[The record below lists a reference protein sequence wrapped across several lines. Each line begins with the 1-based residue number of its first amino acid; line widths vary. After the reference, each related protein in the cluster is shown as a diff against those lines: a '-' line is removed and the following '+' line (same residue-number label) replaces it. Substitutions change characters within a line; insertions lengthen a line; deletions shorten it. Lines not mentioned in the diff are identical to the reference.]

1 MASAHFAITS
11 ACLSLPVK
19 FKQVNNAPVWT
30 GLSLS
35 SKMWPIASAISSAE
49 TTGWVSAGQRRL
61 SRPLIRILPSGPIG
75 VRGGELGGEP
85 AGELDSAIF
94 ADGVVTPV
102 RSVCESAEVLVL

>member
-1 MASAHFAITS
+1 MGLAAFLMASAHFAITS

-19 FKQVNNAPVWT
+19 LRQVNNAPVWT

-61 SRPLIRILPSGPIG
+61 SRLLIRILPSGPTG
-75 VRGGELGGEP
+75 AGGGELGGEP
-85 AGELDSAIF
+85 AGKLDSAIVGCG
-94 ADGVVTPV
+94 DLVM
-102 RSVCESAEVLVL
+102 VL